1 MLLIVELGFTR
12 RSANATPAALPWGA
26 LERRLDGLVDFET
39 AQIGAQRFRAHPLS
53 DQGALELGKDAHHL
67 NHRLSRWRRCV
78 EALQIQ
84 IESAPALWRS
94 SGADRRDGGA
104 SQGTHRLHRPDLDM
118 PPPVR

>member
-53 DQGALELGKDAHHL
+53 DQGARS
-67 NHRLSRWRRCV
+67 N
-78 EALQIQ
+78 
-84 IESAPALWRS
+84 SAK
-94 SGADRRDGGA
+94 
-104 SQGTHRLHRPDLDM
+104 M
-118 PPPVR
+118 PTI